1 MNTKTNSISIILVNY
16 NGAEI
21 LPECLYSLEKYINKN
36 NSEIIVVDNNS
47 QDNSIDIIEN
57 QFPNIKLMKLPKNVG
72 FGAGNNVGAK
82 IATGEFL
89 FLLNTD
95 TILIENTPQL
105 LSNYLHQNEDVGVVG
120 SRITFK
126 DGSYQLSCG
135 NLPNI
140 IIEFIDKIRYSLDK
154 KWHSIFSTLYDK
166 QYSSV
171 QEVGWVT
178 GASLMIR
185 RDIFEKLGG
194 FDESFFMYFED
205 KDICK
210 RVHDTGFKVIYYP
223 KTSLIHLLG
232 GSSQSMKKS
241 VNSYYRDS
249 QVYYYQKHLERFQT
263 EILKLYLRLTG
274 KVEW

>member
-1 MNTKTNSISIILVNY
+1 MNKYKSNLVSIILVNY

-36 NSEIIVVDNNS
+36 NCEIIVVDNNS

-105 LSNYLHQNEDVGVVG
+105 LSNYLHQNEDVGVVS
-120 SRITFK
+120 SRITFQ

-140 IIEFIDKIRYSLDK
+140 MIEFIDKIRYSLDK

-178 GASLMIR
+178 GACLMIR

-205 KDICK
+205 KDLCK

-223 KTSLIHLLG
+223 KTSLIHLLA

-274 KVEW
+274 KV